1 MAQVW
6 TTKQQNF
13 LSRLNVAA
21 VSLLAANDTL
31 VGLQAEYVADQ
42 YGSGQANAF
51 TDAVVQTVFPAGTAA
66 LLFAAASTVGTIT
79 STVSTNRSSLE
90 SLRQ

>member
-13 LSRLNVAA
+13 LSRLSTAA
-21 VSLLAANDTL
+21 VDLIKANDAL
-31 VGLQAEYVADQ
+31 VSLSAEYTANL
-42 YGSGQANAF
+42 YGNGQANAM
-51 TDAVVQTVFPAGTAA
+51 TDAVVQAVLPASTAS
-66 LLFAAASTVGTIT
+66 LLFSAATTIASVT
-79 STVSTNRSSLE
+79 STVNTNRASLE